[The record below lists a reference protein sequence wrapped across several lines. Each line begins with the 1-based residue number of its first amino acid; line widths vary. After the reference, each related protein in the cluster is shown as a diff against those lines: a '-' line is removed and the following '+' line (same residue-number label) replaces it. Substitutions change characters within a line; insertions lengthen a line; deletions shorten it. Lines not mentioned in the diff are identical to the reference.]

1 MGFVQSLRFCKSQAL
16 HQGMFF
22 SFLRKEPK
30 ARGACYPVFCPAFTK
45 AGKMFPKGNVS
56 AALPPENA
64 CTHAFACTGVG
75 GGAPTPRE
83 MPRSGAASRFAKPRS
98 FIARAVCCP
107 DRDKLSMQWKASE
120 RERFYV
126 LFASA
131 KRTKKQTGFHPATP
145 VQIAGRYG
153 VLDWFSDFHHVTS
166 YAETAILHSIDGND
180 LNRC

>member
-1 MGFVQSLRFCKSQAL
+1 MGRRSDA
-16 HQGMFF
+16 
-22 SFLRKEPK
+22 P
-30 ARGACYPVFCPAFTK
+30 YFCPAFLK
-45 AGKMFPKGNVS
+45 AGEKFPKGNAQM

-64 CTHAFACTGVG
+64 CKASGLCTRSVVYLYTLCVYWVG
-75 GGAPTPRE
+75 GGAPAPRE

-107 DRDKLSMQWKASE
+107 DRGKLSMQWKVSE

-145 VQIAGRYG
+145 VQIAGRNG
-153 VLDWFSDFHHVTS
+153 VFDKMPHFHHVTG
-166 YAETAILHSIDGND
+166 YAEITILHKIDGND
-180 LNRC
+180 LNRCELQA

>member
-83 MPRSGAASRFAKPRS
+83 MPRSGMLVAAATSISAAGGRK
-98 FIARAVCCP
+98 ARGACCP
-107 DRDKLSMQWKASE
+107 DRGKLPMQWKVPE
-120 RERFYV
+120 RERFYS
-126 LFASA
+126 FRFYE
-131 KRTKKQTGFHPATP
+131 KNG
-145 VQIAGRYG
+145 
-153 VLDWFSDFHHVTS
+153 
-166 YAETAILHSIDGND
+166 E
-180 LNRC
+180 

>member
-1 MGFVQSLRFCKSQAL
+1 MGRRPDA
-16 HQGMFF
+16 
-22 SFLRKEPK
+22 P
-30 ARGACYPVFCPAFTK
+30 YFCPAFLK
-45 AGKMFPKGNVS
+45 AGEKFPKGNAQM

-64 CTHAFACTGVG
+64 CKASGLCTRSVVYLYTLCVYWVG

-107 DRDKLSMQWKASE
+107 DRGKLSMQWKASE

-145 VQIAGRYG
+145 VQIAGRNG
-153 VLDWFSDFHHVTS
+153 VLVRITGFHQVTGFAQTTIS
-166 YAETAILHSIDGND
+166 LSIDGND